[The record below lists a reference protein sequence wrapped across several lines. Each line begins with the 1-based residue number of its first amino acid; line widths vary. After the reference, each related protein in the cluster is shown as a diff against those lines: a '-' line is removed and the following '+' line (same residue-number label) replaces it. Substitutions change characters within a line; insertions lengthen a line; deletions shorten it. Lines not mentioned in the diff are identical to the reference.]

1 MVMAVAMAGAVTL
14 LGPVYSTRPPTDIAG
29 YSWFIV
35 GAGMVVALVYGVA
48 RAVGMILVGVYGTM
62 RDGSEFVVDWRALR
76 HDLPLCRTRVV
87 RWRPACCSPRR
98 PARPRVTPVVSRPMP
113 PAGRAAWTRLASRA
127 RRLGSRVMVGSVA
140 RRGVNGSLTL
150 APCQRCQPLPLGLPL
165 KDLGRDGSHHTH

>member
-87 RWRPACCSPRR
+87 LLEAGLLLALQVGALWGLALFIREDLTYGLAMFVLINAMTYWLFLRRWIQ
-98 PARPRVTPVVSRPMP
+98 ARE
-113 PAGRAAWTRLASRA
+113 ARA
-127 RRLGSRVMVGSVA
+127 
-140 RRGVNGSLTL
+140 
-150 APCQRCQPLPLGLPL
+150 
-165 KDLGRDGSHHTH
+165 